1 MVVEVDEVE
10 EDALRYGMVVDRLDE
25 LEPDALFSFD
35 FLGFSLDESCFLFD
49 LDEAVVDDD
58 DDDEPFIKLV
68 EFEVAD
74 NSN

>member
-1 MVVEVDEVE
+1 M
-10 EDALRYGMVVDRLDE
+10 AVDRLDE

-35 FLGFSLDESCFLFD
+35 FLRFSLDESCFLFD

-58 DDDEPFIKLV
+58 EPFIKLV